1 MPPPAEQGRGGSFLW
16 GSEWKNLFPT
26 GVNTVLAEWANQAE
40 WRQRAT
46 KRSIGDS

>member
-1 MPPPAEQGRGGSFLW
+1 VPIMA
-16 GSEWKNLFPT
+16 

-46 KRSIGDS
+46 KRNKEARG